1 MKRLT
6 RAAVLVGV
14 LAILFLG
21 LRSTVFR
28 SRPVLVEVAT
38 AERGV
43 VSETVTNS
51 RAGTVKARLRSQ
63 IGCERPGRVVAI
75 ARREGAV
82 VSAGDLLVQLDTA
95 TAERQ
100 LRLALSEH
108 DAMRARRES
117 ARAAA
122 GLARLDRERTER
134 LADSGEFVS
143 QGQLDQVRARD
154 EAARAEEGAALAG
167 VERAAAGVRLAEEE
181 LRQMAVAAPFGGV
194 VAQLFTEIGESVVP
208 GRPLLE
214 LIAPD
219 SLFVSA
225 PIDEVDMERVRTG
238 LPVKVTI
245 DAFPGTAFEGSVTR
259 VAPFVFDVL
268 GQSRTMEIEVDFR
281 VGSGRP
287 RPLPGASAD
296 VEIILDTRGDVLRV
310 PTFAVMERRRVL
322 LARGRKAEVRDV
334 TAGLHNW
341 EYTEIVSGL
350 SPGER
355 VITSLDRPGVKAG
368 ARIRVE
374 DAKGPPAP

>member
-1 MKRLT
+1 
-6 RAAVLVGV
+6 
-14 LAILFLG
+14 
-21 LRSTVFR
+21 
-28 SRPVLVEVAT
+28 
-38 AERGV
+38 
-43 VSETVTNS
+43 
-51 RAGTVKARLRSQ
+51 
-63 IGCERPGRVVAI
+63 
-75 ARREGAV
+75 
-82 VSAGDLLVQLDTA
+82 
-95 TAERQ
+95 
-100 LRLALSEH
+100 
-108 DAMRARRES
+108 
-117 ARAAA
+117 
-122 GLARLDRERTER
+122 
-134 LADSGEFVS
+134 
-143 QGQLDQVRARD
+143 
-154 EAARAEEGAALAG
+154 
-167 VERAAAGVRLAEEE
+167 
-181 LRQMAVAAPFGGV
+181 
-194 VAQLFTEIGESVVP
+194 
-208 GRPLLE
+208 
-214 LIAPD
+214 
-219 SLFVSA
+219 
-225 PIDEVDMERVRTG
+225 
-238 LPVKVTI
+238 VKVTI

-322 LARGRKAEVRDV
+322 LARGRKAEIRDV